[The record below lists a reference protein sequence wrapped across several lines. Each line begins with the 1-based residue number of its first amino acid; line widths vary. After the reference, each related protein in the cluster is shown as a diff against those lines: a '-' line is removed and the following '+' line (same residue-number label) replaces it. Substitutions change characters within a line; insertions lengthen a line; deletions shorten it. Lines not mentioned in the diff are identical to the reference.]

1 MEQSFYKQDSPVVI
15 PAADGKYIAEHFG
28 RASFGGPGLSVARMI
43 APPGWSEPFQNPEFD
58 EYTLMVRGKKEIHV
72 GEEKVIL
79 SAGESLFIPRGS
91 RVRYSN
97 PFSEP
102 AEYWSVCVPA
112 FSPDLAH
119 REK

>member
-58 EYTLMVRGKKEIHV
+58 EYRAAAKEVADKFNAHFIPFQTIFDEAQKLAPGSYWTYDGVHPSLAGAALMAE
-72 GEEKVIL
+72 
-79 SAGESLFIPRGS
+79 AYTSLFI
-91 RVRYSN
+91 
-97 PFSEP
+97 
-102 AEYWSVCVPA
+102 
-112 FSPDLAH
+112 
-119 REK
+119 